1 MAAISISARDQFGE
15 SQYLS
20 KYSNQ
25 LVELM
30 RPVALQANKELYSD
44 TYQAI
49 AAQAQALVSSG
60 ELDESEVQNYVND
73 AFNLYM
79 NPTKALQSGSV
90 SDKMSTIKAIQN
102 GGIDDPTAYLS
113 GIVDTARYAD
123 QVSGGSTIAKGAIE
137 GAWGTRSFRLRN
149 TGKAGETDKSLSKY
163 ENKTL
168 NQLQDIYDNQ
178 VKNADDFNTTTD
190 QWSKW
195 FENATT
201 WIGDIKTAI
210 GDKMWKVGEVIIEGI
225 ATYLGGKFLLH
236 LAGSALGKAVTG
248 TASAVGGAGAV
259 SGATASGGSILA
271 GAGGVAISAVAIS
284 ALALAIGSVVADKMW
299 DSSGEHGKE
308 VAEEELKGTVY
319 ENNSTAK
326 SLMAVVHAQNDAGG
340 FQKTFG
346 NVGAGISMG
355 FSNIFQGKAD
365 KNKNFLQWAIQSGAL
380 GDDKTDDTQQFG
392 RLLALAMMYAQNGYL
407 DAFNKGLQEAGI
419 DVSIKSKEDI
429 GELIREAGIT
439 KETIE
444 SYASMLIKSGWG
456 KINTEDGTLESFS
469 VDGKQ
474 FGLEGVLGYRN
485 GLAEVPY
492 DNYVASLHEGE
503 AVLTASTANELRNLL
518 DEYRANNE
526 SMASLDAIVQQQTSD
541 LCAKI
546 DEVINTV
553 SALQVNGYITSSAVD
568 QSTARGLLKSSMIHM
583 RSTKDALN

>member
-73 AFNLYM
+73 AFSLYM

-113 GIVDTARYAD
+113 GIMDTARYAD

-149 TGKAGETDKSLSKY
+149 TSKAGETEKKVNSY

-168 NQLQDIYDNQ
+168 NQLKDIYDNQ

-210 GDKMWKVGEVIIEGI
+210 GDKLWNIGTVIIEGI
-225 ATYLGGKFLLH
+225 AAYLGGKFLLH
-236 LAGSALGKAVTG
+236 LAGSVIGKAVTG
-248 TASAVGGAGAV
+248 TASAVGGSAAVAGGTSAV
-259 SGATASGGSILA
+259 GLLATV
-271 GAGGVAISAVAIS
+271 AGGVALGVGAANVIKMGIESAFKAEDEKNVS
-284 ALALAIGSVVADKMW
+284 AEASVLEGTALEGNKAA
-299 DSSGEHGKE
+299 E
-308 VAEEELKGTVY
+308 VLGGMANTDQK
-319 ENNSTAK
+319 ENNNFGSKFGSAWNTTTRWIG
-326 SLMAVVHAQNDAGG
+326 VG
-340 FQKTFG
+340 TFG
-346 NVGAGISMG
+346 WTRDTAGINKDDLSFFREKIRMLG
-355 FSNIFQGKAD
+355 GGPTKDAARDALLVWTLLLASANRLKDIDEFSSLTNSDLKAMVEASGVAPSSWD
-365 KNKNFLQWAIQSGAL
+365 KYLENTVKDIGYLPNKN
-380 GDDKTDDTQQFG
+380 
-392 RLLALAMMYAQNGYL
+392 
-407 DAFNKGLQEAGI
+407 E
-419 DVSIKSKEDI
+419 KEDQTYI
-429 GELIREAGIT
+429 DWDKLGI
-439 KETIE
+439 E
-444 SYASMLIKSGWG
+444 YHRY
-456 KINTEDGTLESFS
+456 
-469 VDGKQ
+469 
-474 FGLEGVLGYRN
+474 GLDD
-485 GLAEVPY
+485 VPY
-492 DNYVASLHEGE
+492 DNYMASLHEGE
-503 AVLTASTANELRNLL
+503 AVLTSSTANELRNLL
-518 DEYRANNE
+518 DEYRENNE
-526 SMASLDAIVQQQTSD
+526 SMASLDAIVQQQTAD

-546 DEVINTV
+546 DEVITTV
-553 SALQVNGYITSSAVD
+553 SELQVGGYMTSSAVD
-568 QSTARGLLKSSMIHM
+568 QSMARGLLKSSMVHM

>member
-149 TGKAGETDKSLSKY
+149 TGKAGETDNKKNTY

-168 NQLQDIYDNQ
+168 SQLQNIYDNQ

-225 ATYLGGKFLLH
+225 AAYLGGKFLLH

-259 SGATASGGSILA
+259 SGATTSGGSILA

-284 ALALAIGSVVADKMW
+284 ALALAIGSAVADKMW

-319 ENNSTAK
+319 EHNSTAK

-380 GDDKTDDTQQFG
+380 GDDKTDNTQQFG

>member
-1 MAAISISARDQFGE
+1 
-15 SQYLS
+15 
-20 KYSNQ
+20 
-25 LVELM
+25 M

-113 GIVDTARYAD
+113 GIMDTARYAD

-149 TGKAGETDKSLSKY
+149 TSKAGETEKKVNSY

-168 NQLQDIYDNQ
+168 NQLKDIYDNQ

-210 GDKMWKVGEVIIEGI
+210 GDKLWNVGAVIIEGI
-225 ATYLGGKFLLH
+225 ASYLGGKFLLH
-236 LAGSALGKAVTG
+236 LASSALGKAVTG
-248 TASAVGGAGAV
+248 TASAVGGSAAV
-259 SGATASGGSILA
+259 SGASASGGSILA
-271 GAGGVAISAVAIS
+271 GAGGVALSAVAIS
-284 ALALAIGSVVADKMW
+284 ALAIAIGSAVADKMW
-299 DSSGEHGKE
+299 DSSGEHGKK

-526 SMASLDAIVQQQTSD
+526 SMASLDAIVQQQTAD

-546 DEVINTV
+546 DEVINIV
-553 SALQVNGYITSSAVD
+553 SELQVGGYITSSAVD